1 MCVLGSLRVRVGFI
15 RVYIRVSMSV
25 RYLFEYIWFSV
36 RCALDSVRVRVGLL
50 RVYIRV
56 SMCVRDHFEYM

>member
-1 MCVLGSLRVRVGFI
+1 MLGSLRVHVGFL
-15 RVYIRVSMSV
+15 RVYIRVCMSV
-25 RYLFEYIWFSV
+25 RDLFEYIWFSV